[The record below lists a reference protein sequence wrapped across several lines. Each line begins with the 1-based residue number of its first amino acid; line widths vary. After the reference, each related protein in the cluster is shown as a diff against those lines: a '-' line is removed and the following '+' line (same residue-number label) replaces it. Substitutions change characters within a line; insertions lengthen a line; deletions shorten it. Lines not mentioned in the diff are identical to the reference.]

1 MPTPEEMDQY
11 GAGLSIW
18 DQIRLFQ
25 DWAPLIGFGQRFVA
39 EPDQY
44 QRSLIVSDACEW
56 LAAKTKSTADDQ
68 LVRLLADVA
77 KAPQGEALI
86 RFCLATV
93 GAK

>member
-1 MPTPEEMDQY
+1 MDQY
-11 GAGLSIW
+11 GAGLPIW

-25 DWAPLIGFGQRFVA
+25 DWAPLIGYGQRFVA
-39 EPDQY
+39 ESDQY
-44 QRSLIVSDACEW
+44 RRGLIVADAAEW

>member
-1 MPTPEEMDQY
+1 MPSQDEMDQY
-11 GAGLSIW
+11 GAGLPIW

-25 DWAPLIGFGQRFVA
+25 DWAPLIGYGQRFVA

-44 QRSLIVSDACEW
+44 RRGLIVADAAEW

-68 LVRLLADVA
+68 LVKLLADVA

>member
-1 MPTPEEMDQY
+1 MPTQNELDQY

-18 DQIRLFQ
+18 EQIRLFQ

-39 EPDQY
+39 ESDQY
-44 QRSLIVSDACEW
+44 QRSLIVSDAAEW
-56 LAAKTKSTADDQ
+56 LAAKTRSTADDQ

>member
-1 MPTPEEMDQY
+1 MPSQDEMDQY
-11 GAGLSIW
+11 GAGLPIW

-25 DWAPLIGFGQRFVA
+25 DWAPLIGYGQRFVA
-39 EPDQY
+39 ESDQY
-44 QRSLIVSDACEW
+44 RRGLIVADAAEW

-68 LVRLLADVA
+68 LVKLLADVA

>member
-1 MPTPEEMDQY
+1 MPTPEEMDRY
-11 GAGLSIW
+11 GAGLPIW

-25 DWAPLIGFGQRFVA
+25 DWAPLIGYGQAFVSEA
-39 EPDQY
+39 DQY
-44 QRSLIVSDACEW
+44 KRSLIVADAAEW
-56 LAAKTKSTADDQ
+56 LAHKTKSTADDQ
-68 LVRLLADVA
+68 LVKLLADVA

>member
-1 MPTPEEMDQY
+1 MPTQDEMDQY

-25 DWAPLIGFGQRFVA
+25 DWAPLINFGQRFVA

-44 QRSLIVSDACEW
+44 QRSLIVSDAAEW